1 MICIWRMH
9 YIRVIMKLQELG
21 KTPLFDWD
29 MNKKSLDRDNLHGAS
44 SALEALVS
52 VNKCAVYNH
61 STLLEGLEILDD
73 TRGNKM
79 TEGQKDTYLSD
90 EATKLQAMIMSVRN
104 IKKNARSG
112 SRLPR
117 WLRRITGDIII
128 TDEDGEND
136 ESELAT
142 PPPKKRR
149 KKRRSKSIDK
159 NNETESPKAE
169 TEASTPPRLKRKC
182 VVRLSATSDEGTPQP
197 TKRHQGILSLVDVQ
211 NDDDDDDKDDDD
223 DDDQKANAPS
233 PEADSSVDVVPYWSH
248 NRSRAVYVNENG
260 SLLLSDPPE
269 VGAHGFVICR
279 FPKSKIIYETEV
291 PNLEI
296 DTLEVRPKAKAK
308 AKGKAQASKRWVRKT
323 KALKP
328 KKDKV
333 GGQRVG

>member
-9 YIRVIMKLQELG
+9 YIRVIMKLQEIG

-29 MNKKSLDRDNLHGAS
+29 MNKRSPDRDKLQGAS

-73 TRGNKM
+73 ARGNKLV
-79 TEGQKDTYLSD
+79 EGQKDTYLSD

-112 SRLPR
+112 SRLPQ
-117 WLRRITGDIII
+117 WLRRITDDIII

-182 VVRLSATSDEGTPQP
+182 VVRLSATSDEGPPQP
-197 TKRHQGILSLVDVQ
+197 TKRNQGILSLVGVQ

-223 DDDQKANAPS
+223 DDQKANAPS
-233 PEADSSVDVVPYWSH
+233 P
-248 NRSRAVYVNENG
+248 
-260 SLLLSDPPE
+260 
-269 VGAHGFVICR
+269 
-279 FPKSKIIYETEV
+279 
-291 PNLEI
+291 
-296 DTLEVRPKAKAK
+296 
-308 AKGKAQASKRWVRKT
+308 
-323 KALKP
+323 
-328 KKDKV
+328 
-333 GGQRVG
+333 